1 MIEKDCF
8 AWDDGRKC
16 CKALVTV
23 ICKTHDECP
32 FYKTKSQYERE
43 NGIEYRF
50 IPLRLRPCVR
60 IEDNQYYPTVEAAAA
75 DNGIAIKML
84 ARHLSERRFET
95 CGKLHWRWA
104 TTTEV
109 KKYAGS

>member
-8 AWDDGRKC
+8 AWDDQRKC

-50 IPLRLRPCVR
+50 IPLRRRPCVR
-60 IEDNQYYPTVEAAAA
+60 VEDNQYYPTAEAAAA
-75 DNGIAIKML
+75 DNKIAVAQLTAHI
-84 ARHLSERRFET
+84 AQRRYKT

-104 TTTEV
+104 TESEV
-109 KKYAGS
+109 KKHAGS